1 MMKPKTPVKKKMVKV
16 KPVAKKSMKAS
27 NKAPFVRFKKGGKKC

>member
-1 MMKPKTPVKKKMVKV
+1 MMKPKPVVKKKVVKV
-16 KPVAKKSMKAS
+16 KPAAKKPMKAS